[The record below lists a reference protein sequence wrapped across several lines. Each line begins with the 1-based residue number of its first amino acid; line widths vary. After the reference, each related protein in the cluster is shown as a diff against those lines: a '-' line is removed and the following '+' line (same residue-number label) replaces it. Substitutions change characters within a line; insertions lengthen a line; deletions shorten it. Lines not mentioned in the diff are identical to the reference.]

1 MAVQPN
7 TLDLTTLAA
16 VQLYLGSAAAAN
28 NDPIQ
33 TLITAISAWVMK
45 FCNRDFRKADYV
57 EVRNGRGQD
66 QMFTRY
72 TPINT
77 VAGVSIDGVVLPV
90 ASGSPPTAGYAFD
103 SDSIYVFPPYSF
115 TRNKQNTTISYN
127 AGWVTPGMA
136 TGSSPPAVTLPQ
148 DLQQAIVESVADR
161 FKRRD
166 SIGVL
171 SKTLAGEV
179 ITYSQADLPKS
190 AAPVIDAYRVLG
202 YPV

>member
-1 MAVQPN
+1 MAVPIN

-16 VQLYLGSAAAAN
+16 VQLYLGSTAAAN

-33 TLITAISAWVMK
+33 TLITAISAWAMK
-45 FCNRDFRKADYV
+45 YCNRDFRQTDYT
-57 EVRNGRGQD
+57 ETRNGRGQD
-66 QMFTRY
+66 QMMVRQ

-77 VAGVSIDGVVLPV
+77 VATVAIDGVVLPL
-90 ASGSPPTAGYAFD
+90 ASGAPPTAGYAFD
-103 SDSIYVFPPYSF
+103 ADSIYVFPPYQF
-115 TRNKQNTTISYN
+115 TRNKQNTVIAYN
-127 AGWVTPGMA
+127 AGWVTPGMSNA
-136 TGSSPPAVTLPQ
+136 GTPPITLPL
-148 DLQQAIVESVADR
+148 DLQQAVTEAVADR

-190 AAPVIDAYRVLG
+190 AAPVIDAYRVMG